1 MVGLESDMADEAAEA
16 KQSSVGGFFARLAAG
31 RMLLIGLA
39 GILALLVF
47 TEAATLTSAAL
58 IFFSVALM
66 LGALPLAVASSADR
80 PSIRRL
86 AQRAP
91 PSVWPETSLKRM
103 ADALPEPCIILDR
116 RGYVRYQNRLAE
128 NAFPIRPGDPLTFRL
143 RAPDLVAA
151 YERVAAG
158 GRAERLEFAERVPT
172 ERWYDAWFA
181 PVEAREGEGR
191 GGFVILLFSD
201 KTEQR
206 RSEKIRVDFVANAS
220 HELRTPLASLAGFI
234 ETLQGPARDDAA
246 ARQRF
251 LGIMHEQATRMSR
264 LIDDLLSLSRIEMK
278 AHMRPEAP
286 VDLVPVLSGVVAAME
301 PLAREQQVAIESALT
316 EAPVIVAGDRDEL
329 VQVFQ
334 NLVENACKYGRSGGR
349 VLVEMTPPA
358 GEEGPRVTVRDFG
371 PGISAEHLPRLTE
384 RFYRASEGGG
394 STRGTGLGLAIVKHI
409 LNRHRAR
416 LLIES
421 QPGQGAAFS
430 VEFPAQRRAP
440 DFDQSVKSEK

>member
-1 MVGLESDMADEAAEA
+1 MVGLEGGMADEAAEA
-16 KQSSVGGFFARLAAG
+16 KQSSVGGFFGRLAAG

-47 TEAATLTSAAL
+47 TDAVTLTSAAL
-58 IFFSVALM
+58 IFFSVLLM
-66 LGALPLAVASSADR
+66 LGALPLAALPADR

-158 GRAERLEFAERVPT
+158 GPAERLEFAERVPT

-181 PVEAREGEGR
+181 PVEREGEGR

-286 VDLVPVLSGVVAAME
+286 VDLVPLLSGVVAAME
-301 PLAREQQVAIESALT
+301 PLAREQQVVIESALPD
-316 EAPVIVAGDRDEL
+316 EPVMVAGDRDEL

-349 VLVEMTPPA
+349 VVVEMSLP
-358 GEEGPRVTVRDFG
+358 GSEEGARVTVRDFG
-371 PGISAEHLPRLTE
+371 PGIAAEHLPRLTE
-384 RFYRASEGGG
+384 RFYRASESGA

-416 LLIES
+416 LAIES
-421 QPGQGAAFS
+421 QPGAGAAFS
-430 VEFPAQRRAP
+430 VEFPAPRHAP
-440 DFDQSVKSEK
+440 DSDKIRKSDK

>member
-1 MVGLESDMADEAAEA
+1 MADEAAEA

-31 RMLLIGLA
+31 RMLLTGLA
-39 GILALLVF
+39 GILALLVL
-47 TEAATLTSAAL
+47 TEAVTLTSAAL
-58 IFFSVALM
+58 IFFSVLLM
-66 LGALPLAVASSADR
+66 LGALPLGVASPADR

-128 NAFPIRPGDPLTFRL
+128 KAFPIRPGDPLTFRL

-158 GRAERLEFAERVPT
+158 GPAERLEFGERVPT
-172 ERWYDAWFA
+172 ERWYDAWVA
-181 PVEAREGEGR
+181 SVEAREGEGR

-251 LGIMHEQATRMSR
+251 LSIMHEQATRMSR

-286 VDLVPVLSGVVAAME
+286 VDLVPLLSGVVAAME
-301 PLAREQQVAIESALT
+301 PLAREQQVEIESTL
-316 EAPVIVAGDRDEL
+316 PDGQVMVAGDRDEL

-349 VLVEMTPPA
+349 VLVEMAPP
-358 GEEGPRVTVRDFG
+358 GSEEGPRVMVRDFG
-371 PGISAEHLPRLTE
+371 PGIAAEHLPRLTE
-384 RFYRASEGGG
+384 RFYRASEGGA

-416 LLIES
+416 LVIES
-421 QPGQGAAFS
+421 QPGAGAAFS
-430 VEFPAQRRAP
+430 VEFPAPRRAP
-440 DFDQSVKSEK
+440 DSDKTPKAEK

>member
-1 MVGLESDMADEAAEA
+1 MADEAAEA

-31 RMLLIGLA
+31 RMLLTGLA
-39 GILALLVF
+39 GILALLVL
-47 TEAATLTSAAL
+47 TEAVTLTSAAL
-58 IFFSVALM
+58 IFFSVLLM
-66 LGALPLAVASSADR
+66 LGALPLGVASPADR

-128 NAFPIRPGDPLTFRL
+128 KAFPIRPGDPLTFRL

-158 GRAERLEFAERVPT
+158 GPAERLEFGERVPT

-181 PVEAREGEGR
+181 SVEAREGEGR

-251 LGIMHEQATRMSR
+251 LSIMHEQATRMSR

-286 VDLVPVLSGVVAAME
+286 VDLVPLLSGVVAAME
-301 PLAREQQVAIESALT
+301 PLAREQQVEIESTL
-316 EAPVIVAGDRDEL
+316 PDGQVMVAGDR
-329 VQVFQ
+329 
-334 NLVENACKYGRSGGR
+334 GSGGR
-349 VLVEMTPPA
+349 VLVEMAPP
-358 GEEGPRVTVRDFG
+358 GSEEGPRVMVRDFG
-371 PGISAEHLPRLTE
+371 PGIAAEHLPRLTE
-384 RFYRASEGGG
+384 RFYRASEGGA

-416 LLIES
+416 LVIES
-421 QPGQGAAFS
+421 QPGAGAAFS
-430 VEFPAQRRAP
+430 VEFPAPRRAP
-440 DFDQSVKSEK
+440 DSDKTPKAEK